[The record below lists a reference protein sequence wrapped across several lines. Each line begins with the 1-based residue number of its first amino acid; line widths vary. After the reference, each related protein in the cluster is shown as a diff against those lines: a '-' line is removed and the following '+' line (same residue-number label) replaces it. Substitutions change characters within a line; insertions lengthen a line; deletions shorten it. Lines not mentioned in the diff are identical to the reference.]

1 MKKFLIFTILL
12 ASLAMYSMPLAF
24 NNSSIASHEDFLS
37 GYINPAALGTTNN
50 TSFTFLKSYQEKDFK
65 SPYAFIYKTQGF
77 SYMIEDDNGTYQT
90 IATGNNLG
98 SNKVLRNFYL
108 GSSFGWK
115 SGSLEDFDFSNSI
128 LYRPINHLSFAYIL
142 SRPND
147 LKPQHRA
154 AIAIRPFASTSMGDV
169 LELTSD
175 LGWGNYGD
183 FNETRGF
190 IKPIVGVNTNFLGG
204 LSLGANYDIDK
215 DQVGI
220 RFSIS
225 NFNAVIGSISNIQ
238 EQADDSK
245 KNVGYG
251 YVSINSDI
259 MGMLKGTERKKI
271 LDLNI
276 KGDIVDENT
285 KFSIGFVS
293 LKMDEN
299 TTMLSL
305 LKKIKQAK
313 NDPEIRGLIFKNNN
327 FGASLAKRQELL
339 TALQDFKSSGKK
351 IVFYYENISNTNY
364 AFAANIGDKIY
375 LNPEGMV
382 NLVGI
387 GGASPY
393 IKELLD
399 KVGIDFYNFR
409 SHPYKTAGNMFSEGQ
424 MTTEERQVMERLYG
438 DLYAEMV
445 EMIRQGRGHK
455 LAGQVEDIIDNGP
468 YFIPQDALNSG
479 LVDEL
484 VEWHQLNDKLEEEF
498 GSHSITKEI
507 PRRVDKNWS
516 KPGLDKVAIIYA
528 SGNII
533 SGKGQA
539 GRMIGSETTAKAIR
553 KARQDP
559 QVKGIIL
566 RVDSGGGSALASH
579 IIAEEVRLCSQ
590 GENKKP
596 IIALM
601 SGVAASGG
609 YYISTWAD
617 EIIAEPTT
625 ITGSIGVIGMIPNF
639 AKLSSKLGVNWSEV
653 KFGENATLGS
663 VTREWTN
670 DEKEMF
676 KNFIKDSYDRFVN
689 TVATSRAASYQ
700 EINKI
705 AMGQVWT
712 GNQALANGLI
722 DKIGGYET
730 ALQSMSQMLDSGNE
744 ISLVTYSGHDKAQIE
759 VSVSSLVAPL
769 FTWYNKSFLKS
780 IIDLDKQVKLNTDEV
795 ILYKS
800 PYNFNQNNH

>member
-1 MKKFLIFTILL
+1 MKKFLIFTLLL
-12 ASLAMYSMPLAF
+12 ASLSIVAMPLDF
-24 NNSSIASHEDFLS
+24 NNSAIASHEDFLS
-37 GYINPAALGTTNN
+37 GYVNPAALGTTNN
-50 TSFTFLKSYQEKDFK
+50 TSFTFLKSYEEKDFR
-65 SPYAFIYKTQGF
+65 SPYAFIYKSRGF
-77 SYMIEDDNGTYQT
+77 SYLIEDNNGTYQT
-90 IATGNNLG
+90 VATGNNLG
-98 SNKVLRNFYL
+98 KNRVLRNLYL
-108 GSSFGWK
+108 GSSFSWK
-115 SGSLEDFDFSNSI
+115 SGSIKDFDFSNSL
-128 LYRPINHLSFAYIL
+128 LYRPINHLSIAYLL
-142 SRPND
+142 SHLND

-154 AIAIRPFASTSMGDV
+154 GIGIRPFASSKLSNI
-169 LELTSD
+169 LELTTD
-175 LGWGNYGD
+175 IGWGGSNQD
-183 FNETRGF
+183 RGF
-190 IKPIVGVNTNFLGG
+190 IKPILGVNTNFLGG
-204 LSLGANYDIDK
+204 LSIGANYNIE
-215 DQVGI
+215 QEEVGI

-225 NFNAVIGSISNIQ
+225 NFNAVIGSISNIK

-245 KNVGYG
+245 KNMGYG

-259 MGMLKGTERKKI
+259 MGMITGTERDKI

-276 KGDIVDENT
+276 NGNIVDENT
-285 KFSIGFVS
+285 KFNLGFIS
-293 LKMDEN
+293 LKMDDN

-305 LKKIKQAK
+305 LKKIDKAK
-313 NDPEIRGLIFKNNN
+313 NDPEIKGLIFRNTN

-339 TALQDFKSSGKK
+339 TALKDFKKTGKK

-399 KVGIDFYNFR
+399 KLGIDFYNFR

-424 MTTEERQVMERLYG
+424 MTQEERQVMERLYG

-455 LAGQVEDIIDNGP
+455 LAGKVEDIIDNGP
-468 YFIPQDALNSG
+468 YFIPQEALNSG

-484 VEWHQLNDKLEEEF
+484 VEWHELNGKLDKEF

-507 PRRVDKNWS
+507 PQRINNNWY
-516 KPGLDKVAIIYA
+516 KPGLDKVAVIYA

-553 KARQDP
+553 KARKDP

-579 IIAEEVRLCSQ
+579 IIAEEVRLCTQ
-590 GENKKP
+590 GEDKKP

-617 EIIAEPTT
+617 EIIAQPTT
-625 ITGSIGVIGMIPNF
+625 ITGSIGVIGMVPNF
-639 AKLSSKLGVNWSEV
+639 SKLSQKVGVNWSEV
-653 KFGENATLGS
+653 KFGQNATLGS
-663 VTREWTN
+663 VTREWTEA
-670 DEKEMF
+670 EKEMF
-676 KNFIKDSYDRFVN
+676 KAFIKSSYDRFVN
-689 TVATSRAASYQ
+689 TVATSRGKSYQ

-712 GNQALANGLI
+712 GNQALSNGLI
-722 DKIGGYET
+722 DKLGGYET
-730 ALQSMSQMLDSGNE
+730 ALQSMKEMIDSGNE
-744 ISLVTYSGHDKAQIE
+744 IKLESYSGNDKAQLQ
-759 VSVSSLVAPL
+759 VSVSTLSSPL
-769 FTWYNKSFLKS
+769 FKWYNKSLLKS
-780 IIDLDKQVKLNTDEV
+780 FISIEEDLLVNTDEV

-800 PYNFNQNNH
+800 PYNFNFIND

>member
-1 MKKFLIFTILL
+1 MKKFLIFTLLL
-12 ASLAMYSMPLAF
+12 ASLSIVAMPLDF
-24 NNSSIASHEDFLS
+24 NNSAIASHEDFLS
-37 GYINPAALGTTNN
+37 GYVNPAALGTTNN
-50 TSFTFLKSYQEKDFK
+50 TSFTFLKSYEEKDFR
-65 SPYAFIYKTQGF
+65 SPYAFIYKSRGF
-77 SYMIEDDNGTYQT
+77 SYLIEDNNGTYQT
-90 IATGNNLG
+90 VATGNNLG
-98 SNKVLRNFYL
+98 KNRVLRNLYL
-108 GSSFGWK
+108 GSSFSWK
-115 SGSLEDFDFSNSI
+115 SGSIKDFDFSNSL
-128 LYRPINHLSFAYIL
+128 LYRPINHLSIAYLL
-142 SRPND
+142 SHPND

-154 AIAIRPFASTSMGDV
+154 GIGIRPFASSKLSNI
-169 LELTSD
+169 LELTTD
-175 LGWGNYGD
+175 IGWGGSNQD
-183 FNETRGF
+183 RGF
-190 IKPIVGVNTNFLGG
+190 IKPILGVNTNFLGG
-204 LSLGANYDIDK
+204 LSIGANYNIE
-215 DQVGI
+215 QEEVGI

-225 NFNAVIGSISNIQ
+225 NFNAVIGSISNIK

-245 KNVGYG
+245 KNMGYG

-259 MGMLKGTERKKI
+259 MGMITGTERDKI

-276 KGDIVDENT
+276 NGNIVDENT
-285 KFSIGFVS
+285 KFNLGFIS
-293 LKMDEN
+293 LKMDDN

-305 LKKIKQAK
+305 LKKIDKAK
-313 NDPEIRGLIFKNNN
+313 NDPEIKGLIFRNTN

-339 TALQDFKSSGKK
+339 TALKDFKKTGKK

-399 KVGIDFYNFR
+399 KLGIDFYNFR

-424 MTTEERQVMERLYG
+424 MTQEERQVMERLYG

-455 LAGQVEDIIDNGP
+455 LAGKVEDIIDNGP
-468 YFIPQDALNSG
+468 YFIPQEALNSG

-484 VEWHQLNDKLEEEF
+484 VEWHELNGKLDKEF

-507 PRRVDKNWS
+507 PQRINNNWY
-516 KPGLDKVAIIYA
+516 KPGLDKVAVIYA

-553 KARQDP
+553 KARKDP

-579 IIAEEVRLCSQ
+579 IIAEEVRLCTQ
-590 GENKKP
+590 GEDKKP

-617 EIIAEPTT
+617 EIIAQPTT
-625 ITGSIGVIGMIPNF
+625 ITGSIGVIGMVPNF
-639 AKLSSKLGVNWSEV
+639 SKLSQKVGVNWSEV
-653 KFGENATLGS
+653 KFGQNATLGS
-663 VTREWTN
+663 VTREWTEA
-670 DEKEMF
+670 EKEMF
-676 KNFIKDSYDRFVN
+676 KAFIKSSYDRFVN
-689 TVATSRAASYQ
+689 TVATSRGKSYQ

-712 GNQALANGLI
+712 GNQALSNGLI
-722 DKIGGYET
+722 DKLGGYET
-730 ALQSMSQMLDSGNE
+730 ALQSMKEMIDSGNE
-744 ISLVTYSGHDKAQIE
+744 IKLESYSGNDKAQLQ
-759 VSVSSLVAPL
+759 VSVSTLSSPL
-769 FTWYNKSFLKS
+769 FKWYNKSLLKS
-780 IIDLDKQVKLNTDEV
+780 FISIEEDLLVNTDEV

-800 PYNFNQNNH
+800 PYNFNFIND

>member
-1 MKKFLIFTILL
+1 MKKFLIFTLLL
-12 ASLAMYSMPLAF
+12 ASLSIVAMPLDF
-24 NNSSIASHEDFLS
+24 NNSAIASHEDFLS
-37 GYINPAALGTTNN
+37 GYVNPAALGTTNN
-50 TSFTFLKSYQEKDFK
+50 TSFTFLKRYEEKDFR
-65 SPYAFIYKTQGF
+65 SPYAFIYKSRGF
-77 SYMIEDDNGTYQT
+77 SYLIEDNNGTYQT
-90 IATGNNLG
+90 VATGNNLG
-98 SNKVLRNFYL
+98 KNRVLRNLYL
-108 GSSFGWK
+108 GSSFSWK
-115 SGSLEDFDFSNSI
+115 SGSIKDFDFSNSL
-128 LYRPINHLSFAYIL
+128 LYRPINHLSIAYLL
-142 SRPND
+142 SHPND

-154 AIAIRPFASTSMGDV
+154 GIGIRPFASSKLSNI
-169 LELTSD
+169 LELTTD
-175 LGWGNYGD
+175 IGWGGSNQD
-183 FNETRGF
+183 RGF
-190 IKPIVGVNTNFLGG
+190 IKPILGVNTNFLGG
-204 LSLGANYDIDK
+204 LSIGANYNIE
-215 DQVGI
+215 QEEVGI

-225 NFNAVIGSISNIQ
+225 NFNAVIGSISNIK

-245 KNVGYG
+245 KNMGYG

-259 MGMLKGTERKKI
+259 MGMITGTERDKI

-276 KGDIVDENT
+276 NGNIVDENT
-285 KFSIGFVS
+285 KFNLGFIS
-293 LKMDEN
+293 LKMDDN

-305 LKKIKQAK
+305 LKKIDKAK
-313 NDPEIRGLIFKNNN
+313 NDPEIKGLIFRNTN

-339 TALQDFKSSGKK
+339 TALKDFKKTGKK

-399 KVGIDFYNFR
+399 KLGIDFYNFR

-424 MTTEERQVMERLYG
+424 MTQEERQVMERLYG

-455 LAGQVEDIIDNGP
+455 LAGKVEDIIDNGP
-468 YFIPQDALNSG
+468 YFIPQEALNSG

-484 VEWHQLNDKLEEEF
+484 VEWHELNGKLDKEF

-507 PRRVDKNWS
+507 PQRINNNWY
-516 KPGLDKVAIIYA
+516 KPGLDKVAVIYA

-553 KARQDP
+553 KARKDP

-566 RVDSGGGSALASH
+566 RVESGGGSALASH
-579 IIAEEVRLCSQ
+579 IIAEEVRLCTQ
-590 GENKKP
+590 GEDKKP

-617 EIIAEPTT
+617 EIIAQPTT
-625 ITGSIGVIGMIPNF
+625 ITGSIGVIGMVPNF
-639 AKLSSKLGVNWSEV
+639 SKLSQKVGVNWSEV
-653 KFGENATLGS
+653 KFGQNATLGS
-663 VTREWTN
+663 VTREWTEA
-670 DEKEMF
+670 EKEMF
-676 KNFIKDSYDRFVN
+676 KAFIKSSYDRFVN
-689 TVATSRAASYQ
+689 TVATSRGKSYQ

-712 GNQALANGLI
+712 GNQALSNGLI
-722 DKIGGYET
+722 DKLGGYET
-730 ALQSMSQMLDSGNE
+730 ALQSMKKMIDSGNE
-744 ISLVTYSGHDKAQIE
+744 IKLESYSGNDKAQLQ
-759 VSVSSLVAPL
+759 VSVSTLSSPL
-769 FTWYNKSFLKS
+769 FKWYNKSLLKS
-780 IIDLDKQVKLNTDEV
+780 FISIEEDLLVNTDEV

-800 PYNFNQNNH
+800 PYNFNFIND